1 VVYPLKLRK
10 RRYVSRT
17 AIAIGV
23 IAVVLIA
30 AIYIDYFQRTTPPL
44 PKNVYSVV
52 VSFQTGI
59 NSYAIP
65 SPFFG
70 VGGIGNPGLGSNPKV
85 ISALTEAGFG
95 WTRLEASLNLI
106 FPQSA
111 NNPEFSNLDY
121 ALHKAMDAGIR
132 NIILLIDYTPTW
144 LANQSDYPCR
154 SVSHYPPSN
163 FTEWGELAA
172 EVAKHVQSNFHF
184 DSIYYEI
191 WNEPDASIF
200 LCTPPHVRESTYF
213 NIFHYAAKAILS
225 EAYATNI
232 AVGGPVLANPVRD
245 IQMIYDFVHNPQT
258 APYVGFVSYHQY
270 TISGLPDSWDNE
282 NSVYHQMQ
290 NSSSG
295 YAAIYEKIAKIVH
308 SGAQP
313 NASSTPIFIS
323 EFNTNTV
330 GGDCCGNSP
339 IYAPLFNALF
349 VVDLL
354 NSVYSQSGD
363 HSIVRGFTY
372 FTLSSPVTGA
382 CMFGSWDTAMDCAVL
397 KSPAPKPYPSF
408 YPYLLIG
415 GKNYLDLQDANYLA
429 TSVNSSL
436 LNVWVLAF
444 STASGK
450 SILLVNAGS
459 ITYSQVM
466 ILVKQSVS
474 TSVSRANV
482 YDLVA
487 STTNDSFQISNI
499 PVYSQANLIYVE
511 NITLPAY
518 TIVGI
523 TIPLG

>member
-1 VVYPLKLRK
+1 LKLR
-10 RRYVSRT
+10 RQRSVSRT
-17 AIAIGV
+17 AVAVGV
-23 IAVVLIA
+23 IVVVLIA
-30 AIYIDYFQRTTPPL
+30 AFYVDYFHRTAAPP
-44 PKNVYSVV
+44 PINVYSIA
-52 VSFQTGI
+52 VSFQAGA

-70 VGGIGNPGLGSNPKV
+70 VGGLGNPGLGSNPQV

-106 FPQSA
+106 FPQGA
-111 NNPEFSNLDY
+111 NNPQFSNLNY
-121 ALHKAMDAGIR
+121 VLQKAMNAGIR
-132 NIILLIDYTPTW
+132 NIILLIDYTPSW

-172 EVAKHVQSNFHF
+172 EVARYVQSNFHF
-184 DSIYYEI
+184 SSIYYEI

-200 LCTPPHVRESTYF
+200 LCTPPSIREATYF
-213 NIFHYAAKAILS
+213 SIFHYAAKAILS
-225 EAYATNI
+225 EAYASNI
-232 AVGGPVLANPVRD
+232 AVGGPVLANPIRD

-258 APYVGFVSYHQY
+258 APYIGFVSYHQY

-295 YAAIYEKIAKIVH
+295 YAAMYEQIAKIVH
-308 SGAQP
+308 SDAQP
-313 NASSTPIFIS
+313 DAPSTPIFIS

-339 IYAPLFNALF
+339 IYTPLFNALF

-354 NSVYSQSGD
+354 DSVYSQSGD
-363 HSIVRGFTY
+363 HSIARGFTY

-382 CMFGSWDTAMDCAVL
+382 CMFGSWDTAMDCSVL
-397 KSPAPKPYPSF
+397 ESPPPQPYPSF

-459 ITYSQVM
+459 ITYSQVGI
-466 ILVKQSVS
+466 ILKQSVPS
-474 TSVSRANV
+474 SASRANV
-482 YDLVA
+482 YNLVA
-487 STTNDSFQISNI
+487 STTNDSFQLDNI
-499 PVYSQANLIYVE
+499 PVRSQGNVIYVE
-511 NITLPAY
+511 NLTLPAY
-518 TIVGI
+518 TVVGI
-523 TIPLG
+523 SIPSG